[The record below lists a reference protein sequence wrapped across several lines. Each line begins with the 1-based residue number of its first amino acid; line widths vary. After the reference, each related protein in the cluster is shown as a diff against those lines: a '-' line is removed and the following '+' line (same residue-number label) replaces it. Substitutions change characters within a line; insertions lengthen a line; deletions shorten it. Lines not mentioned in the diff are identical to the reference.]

1 LFSQQKR
8 IKRGRPI
15 HDIQNHAI
23 RMVDAN
29 AKSFENGL
37 LVVYLPNKYISTAGF
52 EVSTINRNDDF
63 QRNLT
68 TIQEAIVFV
77 AS

>member
-1 LFSQQKR
+1 
-8 IKRGRPI
+8 
-15 HDIQNHAI
+15 
-23 RMVDAN
+23 MVDTN

-37 LVVYLPNKYISTAGF
+37 LVVYLPDKNISATGF
-52 EVSTINRNDDF
+52 KVSTINRYDNF

-68 TIQEAIVFV
+68 TVQEAIVFV

>member
-1 LFSQQKR
+1 M
-8 IKRGRPI
+8 I
-15 HDIQNHAI
+15 
-23 RMVDAN
+23 DAN